1 MKIQKAFT
9 LIELLVVIAII
20 AILAAILFPVFAQAK
35 AAAKQTASLNNLKQI
50 GMALHIYLG
59 DNDDTLFTTR
69 DSPWG
74 GLGGDPDEIA
84 TFREILTPYVKSDE
98 VWYTSADRLMDK
110 GETSYAVNAY
120 LEYTWPMSSIS
131 RQAEAVYLTDRSDIA
146 PPQGVEPEEHYSWWT
161 FTNPPITD
169 IVQLP
174 GTLDWDAIYVQI
186 SPKRHGGEVAG
197 YVFLDS
203 HVKAMK
209 FEQTWGDQT
218 RNMHYPFKD

>member
-1 MKIQKAFT
+1 MPAKEIQPEQPFDTRGK
-9 LIELLVVIAII
+9 VIGHD
-20 AILAAILFPVFAQAK
+20 QH
-35 AAAKQTASLNNLKQI
+35 S
-50 GMALHIYLG
+50 
-59 DNDDTLFTTR
+59 ND
-69 DSPWG
+69 
-74 GLGGDPDEIA
+74 
-84 TFREILTPYVKSDE
+84 FRTE
-98 VWYTSADRLMDK
+98 

-120 LEYTWPMSSIS
+120 LEYPWPMSSIA

-209 FEQTWGDQT
+209 FERTWGDQT